1 MNITN
6 PLLRRSK
13 TNVAEGPSATTSVST
28 SNFIPPSSNP
38 PGASDNAPWPMRAKV
53 LVGVLLVAAV
63 LATVGAAVGLTS
75 GDDGSAERQLQDQ
88 IATLTAERGEALADV
103 ATLDA
108 ELADVRGQLQA
119 AQADVATL
127 DAELADLLEQ
137 LQAAQAGNDDL
148 TDRADALEVQI
159 AELMEQKAAVEGQ
172 VDELGADLATVK
184 QQLTDAIAERD
195 ALAKVF
201 PKKFDS
207 VLGNSATAGT
217 YDVTLSEVY
226 CSALTSCG
234 KAPSLPDLTITATS
248 DGQLRFKIPNFAEG
262 GLFRA
267 DGVFH
272 TVLDT
277 TTAVPA
283 CDGVARA
290 ARVVMTITPGS
301 YEVGTDRVPDV
312 VSLSAVITV
321 EAAAVGS
328 CPAGLAFYSAE
339 LAPHA

>member
-1 MNITN
+1 
-6 PLLRRSK
+6 
-13 TNVAEGPSATTSVST
+13 
-28 SNFIPPSSNP
+28 
-38 PGASDNAPWPMRAKV
+38 MRAKV

-88 IATLTAERGEALADV
+88 VATLTAERGEALADV

-108 ELADVRGQLQA
+108 ELVDVRK
-119 AQADVATL
+119 
-127 DAELADLLEQ
+127 Q

-148 TDRADALEVQI
+148 ADRADALEVQI
-159 AELMEQKAAVEGQ
+159 AELMEQKAAAKGQ

-201 PKKFDS
+201 PIKVDS
-207 VLGNSATAGT
+207 ALGNSATAGT
-217 YDVTLSEVY
+217 YDVTLSQVY

-234 KAPSLPDLTITATS
+234 KVPSLSDLTITATS
-248 DGQLRFKIPNFAEG
+248 DGRLRFKIPNFAEG

-272 TVLDT
+272 AVLDT

-290 ARVVMTITPGS
+290 ARVAMTIIPGS
-301 YEVGTDRVPDV
+301 YEIGSDGVPDV

-328 CPAGLAFYSAE
+328 CPAGLAFYSVE
-339 LAPHA
+339 LAPQA